1 MPSGDPDATQDQAS
15 LAVSVTRDADD
26 WSVSPLG
33 VGLLALGLL
42 LTLASGVSAWYRRS
56 DRLAPRRVPG
66 CPTAGT
72 PTPGRRPAR
81 ASLADAVENEA
92 GHVPPR
98 PANGDQDIGHWP
110 SGSPVGESFSEAAEF
125 YSLRQHADA
134 VALGVDGKI

>member
-56 DRLAPRRVPG
+56 DRLAPRRVRAAQPQV
-66 CPTAGT
+66 
-72 PTPGRRPAR
+72 RRHRAQAR
-81 ASLADAVENEA
+81 
-92 GHVPPR
+92 PR
-98 PANGDQDIGHWP
+98 
-110 SGSPVGESFSEAAEF
+110 
-125 YSLRQHADA
+125 
-134 VALGVDGKI
+134 